1 MRRQPPE
8 EDRDLSHSWK
18 GHGTYSSF
26 EKEFQRMFQ
35 EFENIFRGTFSE
47 RPSIEYK
54 FPDFNGT
61 SEEEES
67 KFFNIQFVDNTAE
80 GRISKRVFQENKAR
94 QIFRK
99 TNVCVSGSK
108 KVFGKFG
115 MLCFLKTPVLR
126 FVLSALLPTIQNFHP
141 Y

>member
-67 KFFNIQFVDNTAE
+67 KFFIIQFVDNTAE

-99 TNVCVSGSK
+99 TNVCVSRGK
-108 KVFGKFG
+108 KCFFFEKFG
-115 MLCFLKTPVLR
+115 
-126 FVLSALLPTIQNFHP
+126 
-141 Y
+141 